1 MLHKKVILIFS
12 RQCYRVSMSERKEIL
27 PDNIDELKEMIF
39 SLQTNYTELQNKYKS
54 AQEEIESI
62 HRKYKAALAKYFSPT
77 KEKVSLEQYGQ
88 LGLFNEC
95 ETFAGEDEKEATP
108 DKEENITVKEYERK
122 KGGKRKLPDF
132 LPVEEHIHELR
143 SSERECKYC
152 GKMHPIIGE
161 ERTEELDIIPM
172 QIKKVVHIT
181 KKYGPCSCDE
191 YLNSGEKEII
201 KAEKPKRII
210 PYSFVSPGLLAY
222 VIDMKYNYALPFYRL
237 SKKFEAIETEISR
250 ATLCN
255 WSMLAAEK
263 CEALYLAMLDY
274 IKSGP
279 VIQMDETSVQVLNEE
294 GRAAETKSFM
304 WVMRGGDVQKKLT
317 IFNYSPTRNSG
328 VPLALLKG
336 FSGFLQTDGYEGY
349 SKAVSEYGLTH
360 VGCLAHIRRKFFDAL
375 KSDKKSKTAA
385 HALKFITR
393 IYTIEKQLRGENL
406 PSDEFV
412 KKRKEGV
419 VPILEEFKTW
429 LDEKQ
434 VYITPASDSGKAVN
448 YALGQWNNFINYL
461 DSAELTPDNNII
473 ENAIRP
479 FVIGR
484 KNWLFS
490 NTPRG
495 AKSSAVLYSIV
506 ESAKDN
512 NLNVY
517 NYLRFLFTKLPY
529 AESSDDINKLLPCN
543 LSADMIK
550 ITG

>member
-1 MLHKKVILIFS
+1 
-12 RQCYRVSMSERKEIL
+12 MSKEKNIL
-27 PDNIDELKEMIF
+27 PDNIDELKKIII
-39 SLQTNYTELQNKYKS
+39 SLQENNNTIQSNYNTIQNNYTELQNKYQS
-54 AQEEIESI
+54 AQDEIESL
-62 HRKYKAALAKYFSPT
+62 HQKYKSALARYFSPT
-77 KEKVSLEQYGQ
+77 KEKVSQEQEGQ

-95 ETFAGEDEKEATP
+95 ETFIDEDQKEKPADT
-108 DKEENITVKEYERK
+108 EENLTIKEYTRK
-122 KGGKRKLPDF
+122 KGGKRKLPEF
-132 LPVEEHIHELR
+132 LPTEEHIYEL
-143 SSERECKYC
+143 SELERECKYC
-152 GKMHPIIGE
+152 GKTHPFIGE

-172 QIKKVVHIT
+172 QIKKVVHIA

-191 YLNSGEKEII
+191 FLHTGEKEII

-210 PYSFVSPGLLAY
+210 PYSFVSPGLLSY
-222 VIDMKYNYALPFYRL
+222 VIDMKYNYAMPFYRL
-237 SKKFEAIETEISR
+237 SKKFDAIETEISR

-263 CEALYLAMLDY
+263 CETLYLAMLDY
-274 IKSGP
+274 IKENR
-279 VIQMDETSVQVLNEE
+279 VIQMDETTVQVLNEE

-304 WVMRGGDVQKKLT
+304 WVMRGGDMKRKLT
-317 IFNYSPTRNSG
+317 LFHYSPTRNST
-328 VPLALLKG
+328 VPLDLLKG
-336 FSGFLQTDGYEGY
+336 FNGFLQTDGYEGY
-349 SKAVSEYGLTH
+349 SKAVSEYGLIH

-385 HALKFITR
+385 HALKLIAR
-393 IYTIEKQLRGENL
+393 IYSIEKKLRDENL
-406 PSDEFV
+406 LPDEFV
-412 KKRKEGV
+412 KKRKDEV
-419 VPILEEFKTW
+419 VPVLSEFKKW

-434 VYITPASDSGKAVN
+434 VYLTPKTDPGKAVN
-448 YALGQWNNFINYL
+448 YAMGQWDNFINYL
-461 DSAELTPDNNII
+461 GSAELTPDNNII

-495 AKSSAVLYSIV
+495 ARSSAVLYSLV

-529 AESSDDINKLLPCN
+529 AESSEEIKKLLPCN
-543 LSADMIK
+543 LTAEIIK

>member
-1 MLHKKVILIFS
+1 
-12 RQCYRVSMSERKEIL
+12 MSERKDIL
-27 PDNIDELKEMIF
+27 PDNIGELKEMIF
-39 SLQTNYTELQNKYKS
+39 SLQNKYTELQNKYKS
-54 AQEEIESI
+54 AQEEIENI

-77 KEKVSLEQYGQ
+77 KEKVSQEQAGQ
-88 LGLFNEC
+88 LGLFNES
-95 ETFAGEDEKEATP
+95 ETFTAEDEKEVTS

-132 LPVEEHIHELR
+132 LPVEEHIYEL
-143 SSERECKYC
+143 SEPEKDCKYC
-152 GKMHPIIGE
+152 GKTHPVIGE
-161 ERTEELDIIPM
+161 ERSEELDIIPM
-172 QIKKVVHIT
+172 QIKKVVHIA
-181 KKYGPCSCDE
+181 KKYGPCTCDE
-191 YLNSGEKEII
+191 FLNSGEKEII

-237 SKKFEAIETEISR
+237 SKKFEAIEMDISR

-263 CEALYLAMLDY
+263 CDVLYLAMLDY
-274 IKSGP
+274 IKGGS
-279 VIQMDETSVQVLNEE
+279 VIQMDETSVQVLRED
-294 GRAAETKSFM
+294 GRAAETKSYM
-304 WVMRGGDVQKKLT
+304 WVMRGGDIQKKIT

-328 VPLALLKG
+328 VPLDLLKG
-336 FSGFLQTDGYEGY
+336 FKGFLQTDGYEGY
-349 SKAVSEYGLTH
+349 SKAVAEYKLTH

-385 HALKFITR
+385 HALKTITR
-393 IYTIEKQLRGENL
+393 IYSVEKKLRNENL
-406 PSDEFV
+406 LPDEFV
-412 KKRKEGV
+412 KKRKDETI
-419 VPILEEFKTW
+419 PILEEFKTW

-434 VYITPASDSGKAVN
+434 VYIIPGSDSGKAVN

-495 AKSSAVLYSIV
+495 AKSSAVLYSLV

-517 NYLRFLFTKLPY
+517 NYLRFLFTRLPY
-529 AESSDDINKLLPCN
+529 AESSEDIKMLLPCN
-543 LSADMIK
+543 LSSEMIK

>member
-1 MLHKKVILIFS
+1 
-12 RQCYRVSMSERKEIL
+12 MSERTDML

-39 SLQTNYTELQNKYKS
+39 SLQNNYTELQSKYRS
-54 AQEEIESI
+54 AQEEIKSL
-62 HRKYKAALAKYFSPT
+62 HQKYKAALAKYFSPT
-77 KEKVSLEQYGQ
+77 KEKVSLEHEGQ

-95 ETFAGEDEKEATP
+95 ETFACEDGKKVTS

-122 KGGKRKLPDF
+122 KGGKRKLPDY
-132 LPVEEHIHELR
+132 LPVEEHIHELGD
-143 SSERECKYC
+143 SERECKYC
-152 GKMHPIIGE
+152 GKMHPVVGE

-172 QIKKVVHIT
+172 QIKKIVHIT
-181 KKYGPCSCDE
+181 KKYGPCSCDD
-191 YLNSGEKEII
+191 YLNSGEKEML

-237 SKKFEAIETEISR
+237 SKKFEAIETDISR

-263 CEALYLAMLDY
+263 CNILYLAMLDY
-274 IKSGP
+274 IKNGSA
-279 VIQMDETSVQVLNEE
+279 IQMDETTVQVLHED

-304 WVMRGGDVQKKLT
+304 WVMRGGDIQKKLT

-328 VPLALLKG
+328 VPLDLLKG
-336 FSGFLQTDGYEGY
+336 FKGFLQTDGYEGY
-349 SKAVSEYGLTH
+349 SKAVAEYGLTH

-385 HALKFITR
+385 HALKTIAR
-393 IYTIEKQLRGENL
+393 IYAVEKKLRNENL
-406 PSDEFV
+406 LPDEFV
-412 KKRKEGV
+412 EKRKDEV
-419 VPILEEFKTW
+419 VPILLEFKKW

-434 VYITPASDSGKAVN
+434 VYITPSSDSGKAVN
-448 YALGQWNNFINYL
+448 YALGQWNYFINYL
-461 DSAELTPDNNII
+461 ESDELTPDNNII

-495 AKSSAVLYSIV
+495 ARSSAVLYSIV

-517 NYLRFLFTKLPY
+517 NYLRYLFTKLPY

-550 ITG
+550 ITS

>member
-1 MLHKKVILIFS
+1 MN
-12 RQCYRVSMSERKEIL
+12 KEKNIL
-27 PDNIDELKEMIF
+27 PDNIDELKKIII
-39 SLQTNYTELQNKYKS
+39 SLQENNNIIQSNYTELQNKYQS
-54 AQEEIESI
+54 AQEEIESL
-62 HRKYKAALAKYFSPT
+62 HQKYKAALARYFSPT
-77 KEKVSLEQYGQ
+77 KEKISMEQAGQ

-95 ETFAGEDEKEATP
+95 ETFTYEDKKEKP
-108 DKEENITVKEYERK
+108 VHDDITIKEYTRK
-122 KGGKRKLPDF
+122 KGGKRKLPEF
-132 LPVEEHIHELR
+132 LPTEEHIYEL
-143 SSERECKYC
+143 SESERECKYC
-152 GKMHPIIGE
+152 GKTHPVIGE

-172 QIKKVVHIT
+172 QIKKVVHIA

-191 YLNSGEKEII
+191 FLHSGEKEII

-210 PYSFVSPGLLAY
+210 PYSFVSPGLLSY

-237 SKKFEAIETEISR
+237 SKKFDAIEIEISR

-263 CEALYLAMLDY
+263 CETLYFAMLDY
-274 IKSGP
+274 IKENK
-279 VIQMDETSVQVLNEE
+279 VIQMDETTVQVLNEE

-304 WVMRGGDVQKKLT
+304 WVMRGGDVKKKLT
-317 IFNYSPTRNSG
+317 LFYYSPTRNST
-328 VPLALLKG
+328 VPIDLLKG
-336 FSGFLQTDGYEGY
+336 FKGFLQTDGYEGY
-349 SKAVSEYGLTH
+349 SKAVIEYGLTH

-385 HALKFITR
+385 QGLKFITR
-393 IYTIEKQLRGENL
+393 IYAVEKKIRSENL
-406 PSDEFV
+406 LTDEFI
-412 KKRKEGV
+412 KKRKDEV
-419 VPILEEFKTW
+419 SPILSEFKTW
-429 LDEKQ
+429 LDEKRI
-434 VYITPASDSGKAVN
+434 YIVPKSDSGKAVN
-448 YALGQWNNFINYL
+448 YALGQWSNFINYL
-461 DSAELTPDNNII
+461 NSAELTPDNNII

-495 AKSSAVLYSIV
+495 ARSSAVLYSLV

-517 NYLRFLFTKLPY
+517 NYLRFIFKELPY
-529 AESSDDINKLLPCN
+529 AESDEDIKKLLPCY
-543 LSADMIK
+543 LTAEMIK

>member
-1 MLHKKVILIFS
+1 
-12 RQCYRVSMSERKEIL
+12 MSERKDIL
-27 PDNIDELKEMIF
+27 PDNIDELKEIIF
-39 SLQTNYTELQNKYKS
+39 SLQNNYTELQSKYKS

-62 HRKYKAALAKYFSPT
+62 HQKYKAALAKYFSPT
-77 KEKVSLEQYGQ
+77 KEKISMEQAGQ

-95 ETFAGEDEKEATP
+95 ETFIDEDKKENLP
-108 DKEENITVKEYERK
+108 DAEENFTIKEYTRK
-122 KGGKRKLPDF
+122 KGGKRKLPDY
-132 LPVEEHIHELR
+132 LPVEEHVYEL
-143 SSERECKYC
+143 SESERQCRYC
-152 GKMHPIIGE
+152 GKTHPIIGE

-172 QIKKVVHIT
+172 QIKKVVHIA

-191 YLNSGEKEII
+191 FLNEGEKEVI

-237 SKKFEAIETEISR
+237 SKKFEAIEMDISR

-263 CEALYLAMLDY
+263 CEVLYLAMLDY
-274 IKSGP
+274 IKTGA
-279 VIQMDETSVQVLNEE
+279 VIQMDETSLQVLNEE
-294 GRAAETKSFM
+294 SRAAETKSFM
-304 WVMRGGDVQKKLT
+304 WVMRGGDFQRKLT
-317 IFNYSPTRNSG
+317 LFHYSPTRNST
-328 VPLALLKG
+328 VPFGLLKG
-336 FSGFLQTDGYEGY
+336 FKGFLQTDGYEGY
-349 SKAVSEYGLTH
+349 SKAVAEYKLTH

-385 HALKFITR
+385 HALKIIAR
-393 IYTIEKQLRGENL
+393 IYAAEKKLRNENL
-406 PSDEFV
+406 LPDEFV
-412 KKRKEGV
+412 KKRKEEV
-419 VPILEEFKTW
+419 VPILGEFKTW

-434 VYITPASDSGKAVN
+434 VYITPSSDSGKAVN
-448 YALGQWNNFINYL
+448 YALGQWSNFINYL
-461 DSAELTPDNNII
+461 MSVELTPDNNII

-495 AKSSAVLYSIV
+495 ARSSAILYSLV

-512 NLNVY
+512 GLNVC
-517 NYLRFLFTKLPY
+517 NYLRYLFTELPY
-529 AESSDDINKLLPCN
+529 AESSEDIKKLLPCN
-543 LSADMIK
+543 LSDEMIK

>member
-1 MLHKKVILIFS
+1 
-12 RQCYRVSMSERKEIL
+12 MSVRKDIL
-27 PDNIDELKEMIF
+27 PDNIDELKEIIF
-39 SLQTNYTELQNKYKS
+39 SLQNNYTELQNKYQS

-77 KEKVSLEQYGQ
+77 KEKVSLDQEGQ

-95 ETFAGEDEKEATP
+95 ETFTCEDEKEITT
-108 DKEENITVKEYERK
+108 DKEKNITVKEYERK
-122 KGGKRKLPDF
+122 KGGKRKLPDYI
-132 LPVEEHIHELR
+132 PVEEHIHEL
-143 SSERECKYC
+143 SDSERECKYC
-152 GKMHPIIGE
+152 GKMHPVIGE

-191 YLNSGEKEII
+191 FLNSGEKEII

-237 SKKFEAIETEISR
+237 SKKFEAIETDISR

-263 CEALYLAMLDY
+263 CNVLYQAMLDY
-274 IKSGP
+274 IKNGS

-294 GRAAETKSFM
+294 GRNAETKSFM
-304 WVMRGGDVQKKLT
+304 WVMRGGDSGKKLT
-317 IFNYSPTRNSG
+317 LFHYSPTRNSG
-328 VPLALLKG
+328 VPLDLLNG
-336 FSGFLQTDGYEGY
+336 FKGFLQTDGYEGY
-349 SKAVSEYGLTH
+349 SKSVVEYGLTH
-360 VGCLAHIRRKFFDAL
+360 VGCLAHIRRKFFEAL

-385 HALKFITR
+385 HALKIISR
-393 IYTIEKQLRGENL
+393 IYSVERKLRDENFL
-406 PSDEFV
+406 PDEFV
-412 KKRKEGV
+412 KKRKDEV
-419 VPILEEFKTW
+419 VPILGEFKTW

-434 VYITPASDSGKAVN
+434 IYITPSSDSGKAVN

-461 DSAELTPDNNII
+461 ETEELTPDNNII

-479 FVIGR
+479 FVVGR

-495 AKSSAVLYSIV
+495 AKSSAVLYSLV

-512 NLNVY
+512 SLNVY
-517 NYLRFLFTKLPY
+517 NYLRFLFSKLPY
-529 AESSDDINKLLPCN
+529 AKSSDEINNLLPCN
-543 LSADMIK
+543 LTADMIK

>member
-1 MLHKKVILIFS
+1 
-12 RQCYRVSMSERKEIL
+12 MSKRKNIL
-27 PDNIDELKEMIF
+27 PDNIDELKNIIF
-39 SLQTNYTELQNKYKS
+39 SLQNNYTELQAKYQS
-54 AQEEIESI
+54 AQEEIESL
-62 HRKYKAALAKYFSPT
+62 HQKYKSALARYFSPT
-77 KEKVSLEQYGQ
+77 KEKISQEQAGQ

-95 ETFAGEDEKEATP
+95 ETFIDEDKKGIP
-108 DKEENITVKEYERK
+108 SDKEESITIKEYTRK
-122 KGGKRKLPDF
+122 KGGKKKLPDY
-132 LPVEEHIHELR
+132 LPIEEHVYEL
-143 SSERECKYC
+143 SESEKECRYC
-152 GKMHPIIGE
+152 GKTHPVIGE

-172 QIKKVVHIT
+172 QIKKVVHIA
-181 KKYGPCSCDE
+181 KKYGPCTCDE
-191 YLNSGEKEII
+191 FLNSGEKEII

-237 SKKFEAIETEISR
+237 SKKFEAIETDISR

-263 CEALYLAMLDY
+263 CEVLYLAMLEY
-274 IKSGP
+274 IRENSI
-279 VIQMDETSVQVLNEE
+279 IQMDETSVQVLHEE

-304 WVMRGGDVQKKLT
+304 WVMRGGEFQKKLT
-317 IFNYSPTRNSG
+317 LFHYSPTRNST
-328 VPLALLKG
+328 VPLDLLKG
-336 FSGFLQTDGYEGY
+336 FKGFIQTDGYEGY
-349 SKAVSEYGLTH
+349 SRAVSEYKLTH

-385 HALKFITR
+385 QGLKFITR
-393 IYTIEKQLRGENL
+393 IYAVEKRLREEEL
-406 PSDEFV
+406 SPDDFI
-412 KKRKEGV
+412 KKRKEEV
-419 VPILEEFKTW
+419 VPILEEFKKW

-434 VYITPASDSGKAVN
+434 MYLPPKTDSGKAVN
-448 YALGQWNNFINYL
+448 YAVGQWDNFINYL
-461 DSAELTPDNNII
+461 KSAELTPDNNII

-495 AKSSAVLYSIV
+495 AMSSAVLYSLV

-517 NYLRFLFTKLPY
+517 NYLRYLFTKLPY
-529 AESSDDINKLLPCN
+529 AESSDNIKELLPCN
-543 LSADMIK
+543 LTSDMIK

>member
-1 MLHKKVILIFS
+1 
-12 RQCYRVSMSERKEIL
+12 MSQRKNIL
-27 PDNIDELKEMIF
+27 PDNIDELKDIIF
-39 SLQTNYTELQNKYKS
+39 SLQNSYNTIQNNYTDLQNKYKS

-77 KEKVSLEQYGQ
+77 KEKVSQEQAGQ

-95 ETFAGEDEKEATP
+95 ETFIDEDKKENPAEKE
-108 DKEENITVKEYERK
+108 ESITINEYTRK
-122 KGGKRKLPDF
+122 KGGKRKLPDY
-132 LPVEEHIHELR
+132 LPVEEHIYEL
-143 SSERECKYC
+143 SESERECKYC
-152 GKMHPIIGE
+152 GKTHPVIGE

-172 QIKKVVHIT
+172 QIKKVVHIA

-191 YLNSGEKEII
+191 FLHSGDKEII

-237 SKKFEAIETEISR
+237 SKKFEAIETDISR

-255 WSMLAAEK
+255 WSMLASEK
-263 CEALYLAMLDY
+263 CEALYAAMREY
-274 IKSGP
+274 IKCGK
-279 VIQMDETSVQVLNEE
+279 VIQMDETTVQVLHEE
-294 GRAAETKSFM
+294 GKAAETKSFM
-304 WVMRGGDVQKKLT
+304 WVMRGGVTNGKLT
-317 IFNYSPTRNSG
+317 LFNYSPTRNST
-328 VPLALLKG
+328 VPLELLKG
-336 FSGFLQTDGYEGY
+336 FKGFLQTDGYEGY
-349 SKAVSEYGLTH
+349 SKAVTEYGLTH

-375 KSDKKSKTAA
+375 KADKKSKTAA
-385 HALKFITR
+385 HALKLIAR
-393 IYTIEKQLRGENL
+393 IYLIEKKLRDENL
-406 PSDEFV
+406 LPDKFI
-412 KKRKEGV
+412 KKRKDEV
-419 VPILEEFKTW
+419 VPVLTEFKKW

-434 VYITPASDSGKAVN
+434 VYLTPKTDSGKAVN
-448 YALGQWNNFINYL
+448 YAIGQWDNFSNYL

-495 AKSSAVLYSIV
+495 AKSSALLYSLV

-517 NYLRFLFTKLPY
+517 NYLRYIFTKLPY
-529 AESSDDINKLLPCN
+529 ADSPDEIRKLLPCN
-543 LSADMIK
+543 LTADMIK
-550 ITG
+550 ISG

>member
-1 MLHKKVILIFS
+1 
-12 RQCYRVSMSERKEIL
+12 MSERKDIL
-27 PDNIDELKEMIF
+27 PDNIDELKEIIF
-39 SLQTNYTELQNKYKS
+39 SLQNNYTELQNKYKS

-62 HRKYKAALAKYFSPT
+62 HQKYKAALAKYFSPT
-77 KEKVSLEQYGQ
+77 KEKISMEQVGQ

-95 ETFAGEDEKEATP
+95 ETFIDEDKKESLP
-108 DKEENITVKEYERK
+108 DAEENLTIKEYTRK
-122 KGGKRKLPDF
+122 KGGKRKLPDY
-132 LPVEEHIHELR
+132 LPIEEHVYEL
-143 SSERECKYC
+143 SESERECKYC
-152 GKMHPIIGE
+152 GKTHPVIGE

-172 QIKKVVHIT
+172 QIKKVVHIA

-191 YLNSGEKEII
+191 FLNEGAKEII

-263 CEALYLAMLDY
+263 CEALYLAMLEY
-274 IKSGP
+274 IKENK
-279 VIQMDETSVQVLNEE
+279 VIQMDETTVQVLHED
-294 GRAAETKSFM
+294 GRAAETKSYM
-304 WVMRGGDVQKKLT
+304 WVMRGGDFQRKLT
-317 IFNYSPTRNSG
+317 LFHYSPTRNST
-328 VPLALLKG
+328 VPVDLLKG
-336 FSGFLQTDGYEGY
+336 FKGFLQTDGYEGY
-349 SKAVSEYGLTH
+349 SKAVTEYALTH

-385 HALKFITR
+385 YALKTITR
-393 IYTIEKQLRGENL
+393 IYAIEKKLRDENL
-406 PSDEFV
+406 LPDEFV
-412 KKRKEGV
+412 KKRKDETI
-419 VPILEEFKTW
+419 PILEEFKTW
-429 LDEKQ
+429 LDDKQ
-434 VYITPASDSGKAVN
+434 VYITPTSDSGRAVN
-448 YALGQWNNFINYL
+448 YAIGQWDNFINYL
-461 DSAELTPDNNII
+461 NSAELTPDNNII

-479 FVIGR
+479 LVIGR

-495 AKSSAVLYSIV
+495 ARSSAVLYSLV

-512 NLNVY
+512 NLNIY

-529 AESSDDINKLLPCN
+529 AESTDDINKLLPCN
-543 LSADMIK
+543 LSAEMIK